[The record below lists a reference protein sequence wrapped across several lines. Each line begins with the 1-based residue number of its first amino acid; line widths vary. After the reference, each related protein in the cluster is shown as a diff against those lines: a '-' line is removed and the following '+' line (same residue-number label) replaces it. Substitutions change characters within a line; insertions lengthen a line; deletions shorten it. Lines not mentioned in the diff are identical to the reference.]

1 MYVKVR
7 NINIDWRRVA
17 AAAAAVLSAER
28 VVGTEVVAVA
38 AGHPAK
44 QAVVADAA
52 KPEVVAAAT
61 ADTVRIAEGRHRWK
75 TAAEV
80 AGIVPAAVPLRPNV
94 AVAAVPSSSRRL
106 TAPEKSARA

>member
-1 MYVKVR
+1 MAV
-7 NINIDWRRVA
+7 
-17 AAAAAVLSAER
+17 AAAAVLSAGR
-28 VVGTEVVAVA
+28 VVGTEVVAVV

-44 QAVVADAA
+44 QAVAADAA
-52 KPEVVAAAT
+52 KPEVVAAAM
-61 ADTVRIAEGRHRWK
+61 ADTVRIAEGRHRWR

-94 AVAAVPSSSRRL
+94 VVVVVPSSWRQL